1 MYDELK
7 ERLRQLE
14 RSYNGKAFWGVIN
27 RVKRDRIKDDELLG
41 LIASISQKRFREKV
55 SFTLSVPLG
64 NLLEIILTV
73 AAIVLTFQENSNWMQ
88 SIDFGFSISVG
99 SPTAPVTLFLVKVN
113 SDWMPYIS
121 ALVLL
126 TTLHPL
132 SHYLTGTLLG
142 IRFTHYYLDG
152 PARFE
157 PTLKID
163 YFSYLKVSAKAR
175 ALMHASGVIGTVIA
189 PLIVAFIALSTGAS
203 AAASYL
209 FILFLALIVF
219 ELLTSTKIGDLM
231 RAKREYGYR

>member
-1 MYDELK
+1 MYEELK
-7 ERLRQLE
+7 ERLRQME
-14 RSYNGKAFWGVIN
+14 KNFDGKAFWSIISLVKKDKIN
-27 RVKRDRIKDDELLG
+27 DDELLK
-41 LIASISQKRFREKV
+41 LIADISQKRFGEKV

-64 NLLEIILTV
+64 NLLELAVTIAAVIL
-73 AAIVLTFQENSNWMQ
+73 AFQ
-88 SIDFGFSISVG
+88 I
-99 SPTAPVTLFLVKVN
+99 N
-113 SDWMPYIS
+113 SDWMLYIS
-121 ALVLL
+121 ALVLM

-163 YFSYLKVSAKAR
+163 YFSYLKASARAR
-175 ALMHASGVIGTVIA
+175 ALMHASGVVGTVAA
-189 PLIVAFIALSTGAS
+189 PLVAAGIALDKGAS
-203 AAASYL
+203 AAAIYL
-209 FILFLALIVF
+209 FILFLALVVF